1 MSGQV
6 MNALANESDIIARKL
21 LLQRELERCLAL
33 LIQDRPPH
41 KVILFGSLAEDKV
54 DAWSDLDL
62 VIVDDTD
69 LPFLER
75 TKAVLQR
82 VRPRVGMDV
91 LVYTPAEFAIFC
103 QTRRFFREEILKKGK
118 IVYADA
124 LPGSLPDGLPGR
136 QEAEDALDT
145 ARQVLQWSE
154 SVLGQ
159 V

>member
-1 MSGQV
+1 MSGQI
-6 MNALANESDIIARKL
+6 MNTLANESDIIARKL
-21 LLQRELERCLAL
+21 FLQRELERCLAL
-33 LIQDRPPH
+33 LIQDRPPY
-41 KVILFGSLAEDKV
+41 KVILFGSLAEDRV

-91 LVYTPAEFAIFC
+91 LVYTPAEFATLC

-118 IVYADA
+118 IVYEQ
-124 LPGSLPDGLPGR
+124 SR
-136 QEAEDALDT
+136 
-145 ARQVLQWSE
+145 
-154 SVLGQ
+154 
-159 V
+159 